1 MKQSLSLN
9 LKQKL
14 LMTPKLQQSIN
25 ILQLS
30 AHELSELIE
39 KEYTENPVLEM
50 DAPTENSDDSGFDR
64 TAEFLDYLTKDD
76 ERPEPAAADDD
87 YKVKEYSQSIQ
98 TLAEFLQE
106 QLSFQFKD
114 EKQLQIAAYITDLL
128 DENGY
133 LRTDL
138 DEISVLCKA
147 SPRQIEN
154 VLKKIQLLEPAGVAA
169 RSLEECLALQAK
181 RANVY
186 KGLVK
191 AVIDKHLLQVAK
203 GKIRDIAQSENAEP
217 SEVQAAVDAIRR
229 FNPKPGAPFGGG
241 SPEYIVPDVAV
252 RDINGKLEVIL
263 NDSTMPRLH
272 ISKLY
277 HQHRQL
283 DSDCRKYIEQ
293 HVSSALWLIRSIEQR
308 RLTLLKV
315 VNEIVRQ
322 QEDVFRLGLSHMKP
336 LLMKTIAE
344 NIGMHESTVSR
355 TVANKYMEMPFGII
369 ALKKFFAGSVSK
381 AAEKSGEKVI
391 AAQVKDV
398 ISEFIEQEDKAKPL
412 SDQQL
417 ADLLKDKN
425 MAVSRRT
432 VMKYREQLGYP
443 SSAKRRRY

>member
-50 DAPTENSDDSGFDR
+50 DAPAQSNDETGFDR

-87 YKVKEYSQSIQ
+87 YKVKEYSQSSQ

-114 EKQLQIAAYITDLL
+114 EKQLQIATYITDLL

-217 SEVQAAVDAIRR
+217 SEVQAAVDTIRR

-252 RDINGKLEVIL
+252 RDINGRLEVIL

-369 ALKKFFAGSVSK
+369 ALKKFFAGSVSR

-398 ISEFIEQEDKAKPL
+398 ISELIEQEDKAKPL
-412 SDQQL
+412 SDQQI

-443 SSAKRRRY
+443 SSSKRRRY